1 LLCRM
6 QWAMRGRVRERG
18 LVYFLL
24 VCLLLAAPAL
34 AQHKEQH
41 RGPADLKEYIEILER
56 PERDKEQKPD
66 EVIKALNLDR
76 FMTIADLGAGSGYF
90 TRKFVWAVQDK
101 GMVYAVDIEPGML
114 KYNEEM
120 VEHMHTPYNA
130 KFVLAKP
137 DDPLLPPKSV
147 DLVFL
152 CNAYHHLD
160 KRADY
165 FMRVKAALTKKG
177 RIAIIDFWNDDRSG
191 NLGFSK
197 DHLIPRETVIQ
208 EMTDAGYTLSKEHTF
223 LPKQYFLEFVI
234 GGEKTKG
241 GDEAY

>member
-1 LLCRM
+1 M
-6 QWAMRGRVRERG
+6 TSEGFRVTAI
-18 LVYFLL
+18 VA
-24 VCLLLAAPAL
+24 VVLLLFVPAC
-34 AQHKEQH
+34 AQHQQH

-56 PERDKEQKPD
+56 PDRDKEQKPD

-76 FMTIADLGAGSGYF
+76 YMTIADLGAGSGYF

-152 CNAYHHLD
+152 CNAYHHLE

-165 FMRVKAALTKKG
+165 FTRVKAALTKKG